1 MSEELVRLS
10 KQGAVGVIT
19 VDNPPVN
26 ALSPGVPEGILNGVQ
41 TFNADADVKAIVL
54 IGAGGKFIAGADI
67 RFFGKERAKLPMRP
81 QDALEQSEKPVVA
94 AIAGFAL
101 GGGYEMA
108 LGCHYRVAL
117 ASARV
122 GLPEITL
129 GLLPGGGGT
138 QRLPRLIGPAKAL
151 DLIVAGRHVPAPEAK
166 DARHDRRGV
175 RRQRRP
181 AGRSGEIRREQVAD
195 VRPIPRIRDM
205 SDKLAEG
212 NAGAV
217 RGEAQGDRAP
227 RPQPG
232 SALYLHRC
240 GRDGLQD
247 RRSTRA

>member
-1 MSEELVRLS
+1 MSEDLVRLS

-41 TFNADADVKAIVL
+41 TFNADAAVKAIVL

-67 RFFGKERAKLPMRP
+67 RFFGKARAKLPMRP
-81 QDALEQSEKPVVA
+81 QDALEQSGKPVVA

-151 DLIVAGRHVPAPEAK
+151 DLVTSGRHVPAPEALELGMIN
-166 DARHDRRGV
+166 AV
-175 RRQRRP
+175 FP
-181 AGRSGEIRREQVAD
+181 ANADLLAEAVTYAEGVAD
-195 VRPIPRIRDM
+195 TRPIPRIRDM
-205 SDKLAEG
+205 GDKLAE
-212 NAGAV
+212 
-217 RGEAQGDRAP
+217 
-227 RPQPG
+227 
-232 SALYLHRC
+232 
-240 GRDGLQD
+240 
-247 RRSTRA
+247 